1 MGLLAASGCG
11 AGAGGDF
18 AVACLLL
25 TWPKRGEGG
34 TSGGWGRGSSVVG
47 PR

>member
-11 AGAGGDF
+11 AGDGDF
-18 AVACLLL
+18 ALACLLL

-34 TSGGWGRGSSVVG
+34 YEWGWGRGSSVVG